1 MINNIWILI
10 GKKLSG
16 EATAEEL
23 LELEE
28 LLQQGA
34 ADQYPLDMLEEI
46 WKAEHQTKTST
57 KSEDKWSA
65 FESKLDD
72 VDAIAVEES
81 THAENAEATK
91 PKQGIIR
98 FLKIISLLVAA
109 SFAVFFVLLF
119 HTKNTKITTLVWDFS
134 FIFP

>member
-46 WKAEHQTKTST
+46 WKAEHQPKTINKDR
-57 KSEDKWSA
+57 KS
-65 FESKLDD
+65 
-72 VDAIAVEES
+72 VV
-81 THAENAEATK
+81 
-91 PKQGIIR
+91 
-98 FLKIISLLVAA
+98 
-109 SFAVFFVLLF
+109 
-119 HTKNTKITTLVWDFS
+119 
-134 FIFP
+134 